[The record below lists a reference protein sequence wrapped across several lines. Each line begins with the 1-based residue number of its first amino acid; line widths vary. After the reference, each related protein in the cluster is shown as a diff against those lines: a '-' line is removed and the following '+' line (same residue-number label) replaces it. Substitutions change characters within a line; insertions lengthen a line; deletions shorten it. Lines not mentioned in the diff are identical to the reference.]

1 MSASEIDRTLV
12 RLAHEILEKTEDL
25 HRLAFIGIRRRGV
38 PLALR
43 LADKI
48 KSLENLA
55 IPVGFLD
62 INLYRDDLSTVSEK
76 PVHNAT
82 EITFPVTGKD
92 IILMDDV
99 LYTGRTIRA
108 ALDALFDQGRP
119 ARVQL
124 LGPNRSRLAR
134 TPHRS
139 PLCGPHGP
147 DQRQRDHRGEAPGSG
162 PERQGAA
169 GRENLEQ
176 MPGGLLGI
184 ELLERA
190 EIEGILDRAK
200 RFQPR
205 QTDSKKSDQLRG
217 RMIVNLFFEASTRT
231 RTSFEIAAK
240 RLGADAISITASA
253 SSVSKGESLVD
264 TLNTLGAM
272 HPDAIVMR
280 HAASGAPH
288 FLARYLPTPII
299 NAGDGTH
306 EHPTQALLDARTIL
320 DRRPTLDGLRVAIIG
335 DIAHSRVARSN
346 MYLLSKF
353 GAQIVL
359 CGPASLLPPELAQ
372 LAPGISLTH
381 KMEDAI
387 RDADV
392 IMMLRVQLERQH
404 EAAFSANE
412 YFQFYGLRLEHMGLA
427 KPDAIVMHPG
437 PINRGREISSE
448 VADSQRSV
456 ILNQVENGIAVRM
469 AVLERILGN

>member
-1 MSASEIDRTLV
+1 M
-12 RLAHEILEKTEDL
+12 
-25 HRLAFIGIRRRGV
+25 
-38 PLALR
+38 
-43 LADKI
+43 
-48 KSLENLA
+48 
-55 IPVGFLD
+55 
-62 INLYRDDLSTVSEK
+62 
-76 PVHNAT
+76 
-82 EITFPVTGKD
+82 
-92 IILMDDV
+92 
-99 LYTGRTIRA
+99 
-108 ALDALFDQGRP
+108 P
-119 ARVQL
+119 A
-124 LGPNRSRLAR
+124 
-134 TPHRS
+134 
-139 PLCGPHGP
+139 
-147 DQRQRDHRGEAPGSG
+147 
-162 PERQGAA
+162 
-169 GRENLEQ
+169 
-176 MPGGLLGI
+176 GLLGI
-184 ELLERA
+184 EPLDRL

-288 FLARYLPTPII
+288 FLARYLVETPII

-320 DRRPTLDGLRVAIIG
+320 DRRPTLEGLRVAIIG

-412 YFQFYGLRLEHMGLA
+412 YFQFYGLRLEHMSLA